1 VHWEC
6 GGISAVLSLSSELFF
21 LHFFVSLQ
29 WLLVIPKFLAY
40 LERLAALWRGDS
52 LYLKPSAD
60 GAV

>member
-40 LERLAALWRGDS
+40 LERLAALWRGGQP
-52 LYLKPSAD
+52 LFET
-60 GAV
+60 